1 MESARPPRGRDLEGF
16 PRVGEVVAGKYEIE
30 RILGVGGM
38 GIVVAARH
46 KQLDELVA
54 IKLLH
59 PDAAMDAEA
68 VTRLQREARA
78 TISIKSEHV
87 VRVHDVGTLDSGSP
101 YIVMEYL
108 SGVDLSDLVRTDGF
122 LPLLDAVDYV
132 LQAGEAI
139 AEAHARGIVHRDLK
153 PSNLF
158 LTRRPDGSA
167 LVKVLDFGISKA
179 LATEDAAGGALAEA
193 SLTAT
198 KAVFGSPM
206 YMSPEQV
213 RSAKRVDE
221 RTDIWALG
229 VILHELLTGASP
241 FSGETMPGVL
251 ASISADEPERLRRRR
266 PEAPE
271 GLETAILRA
280 LVKDVNDRTQNVLEL
295 GRTLLPFASPE
306 GARSVERIQRLS
318 MPGGV
323 SRRALPQRLS
333 SVPPPPSRP
342 SHPSPSMARGAT
354 GRATTTGVVSTT
366 RRSPVL
372 IALSVAGILLVA
384 YGTWAV
390 RGSYDRAAPTVA
402 SSPPVAELAPPRPSP
417 PTPAEPTPAA
427 DSRQQVAVPVA
438 VPVAGP
444 GAPSQPSASST
455 AVPSRRAQ
463 SSPRAAPAPSASAR
477 ATPPQPVID
486 DPLNGR

>member
-1 MESARPPRGRDLEGF
+1 VS
-16 PRVGEVVAGKYEIE
+16 
-30 RILGVGGM
+30 
-38 GIVVAARH
+38 
-46 KQLDELVA
+46 
-54 IKLLH
+54 
-59 PDAAMDAEA
+59 
-68 VTRLQREARA
+68 
-78 TISIKSEHV
+78 
-87 VRVHDVGTLDSGSP
+87 
-101 YIVMEYL
+101 
-108 SGVDLSDLVRTDGF
+108 
-122 LPLLDAVDYV
+122 DAVDYV

-167 LVKVLDFGISKA
+167 LVKVLDFGISKT
-179 LATEDAAGGALAEA
+179 LATEDVVGGARAEV

-198 KAVFGSPM
+198 RAVFGSPM

-251 ASISADEPERLRRRR
+251 ASIAADEPERLRRRR

-280 LVKDVNDRTQNVLEL
+280 LVKDVNERTQSVLDL
-295 GRTLLPFASPE
+295 GRMLLSFASVE
-306 GARSVERIQRLS
+306 GARSLERIERLS

-323 SRRALPQRLS
+323 SRRSLPQRLS
-333 SVPPPPSRP
+333 SAPPPPS
-342 SHPSPSMARGAT
+342 HPSQSMALGST
-354 GRATTTGVVSTT
+354 VRATTTGVVQAT

-372 IALSVAGILLVA
+372 FALAAAVVLLVA
-384 YGTWAV
+384 YGTWSL

-402 SSPPVAELAPPRPSP
+402 SSPLVAEPPSRPAAPPATPETAPPPPQQAAAVPPASP
-417 PTPAEPTPAA
+417 PT
-427 DSRQQVAVPVA
+427 
-438 VPVAGP
+438 
-444 GAPSQPSASST
+444 ASSAA
-455 AVPSRRAQ
+455 AVPSKRAHTAPR
-463 SSPRAAPAPSASAR
+463 SSPSSSASGR
-477 ATPPQPVID
+477 TVPPQPAID